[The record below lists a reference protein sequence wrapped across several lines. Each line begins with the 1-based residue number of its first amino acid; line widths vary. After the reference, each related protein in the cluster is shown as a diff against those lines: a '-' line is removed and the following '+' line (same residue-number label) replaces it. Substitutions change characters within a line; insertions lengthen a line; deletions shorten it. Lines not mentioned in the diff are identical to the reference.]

1 MDSIRF
7 LPMNFRVE
15 AAAALSR
22 LAYRG
27 DDEHSGGVR
36 EAAECYSRKYAIP
49 METFSGIIEAY
60 EYVKKHLSYDESEL
74 LALFSD
80 LGGMGSSL
88 YEIFLTMETAIGVER
103 CKDLGLRIAFMVA
116 YDNME
121 PDFSRNTPGDLFAA
135 VSQMAITDEAK
146 WLYVDA
152 CMRYELYRTRI
163 DKLLGRTEQLIR
175 KKSALLEPYAEAAVR
190 TFERYRHEGK
200 LFEHFAEHG
209 IRLDCENA
217 TVTPNLINFSF
228 IILNTNA
235 IAAAKYGEI
244 ECSDILFG
252 VLIDLIREHGK
263 TSRDATEATLTLLHA
278 LDDKRRLQILSALKT
293 RPRYGQELV
302 AVTGLSAATISHHMN
317 ELAGAG
323 LVSIEKQGVKLL
335 YHIKEKRIRELTEL
349 LQQSYLN

>member
-15 AAAALSR
+15 AAAALTR

-27 DDEHSGGVR
+27 DDERSGGAR
-36 EAAECYSRKYAIP
+36 EAAEYYSRKYAIP
-49 METFSGIIEAY
+49 METFSGIIDTY
-60 EYVKKHLSYDESEL
+60 EYVKKHLSYNEDEL
-74 LALFSD
+74 LTLFSD

-103 CKDLGLRIAFMVA
+103 CKDLDLRIALMVA
-116 YDNME
+116 DDNME
-121 PDFSRNTPGDLFAA
+121 PDFSRNSPGDLLATVA
-135 VSQMAITDEAK
+135 QMTITDEAK

-152 CMRYELYRTRI
+152 CMHYEAYRVRM
-163 DKLLGRTEQLIR
+163 DKLIGRAEQLVR
-175 KKSALLEPYAEAAVR
+175 KKAKLLEPYAEDTIRA
-190 TFERYRHEGK
+190 FERYQHEGK

-217 TVTPNLINFSF
+217 TITPNLINFSF

-235 IAAAKYGEI
+235 IAAAKYGET

-252 VLIDLIREHGK
+252 ALIDLIRERGK
-263 TSRDATEATLTLLHA
+263 TSRDATEAILSLLHA

-302 AVTGLSAATISHHMN
+302 AVTGLSAATVSHHMN

-349 LQQSYLN
+349 LQQSYLD